1 MIDVLELSEAE
12 RQLLLV
18 LGRAVRRG
26 ATADRSGLEHIAAI
40 EFSAPLDWSRAFAT
54 LAEKGL
60 LARDGR
66 QYRLTEQGEACRQ
79 QVHKRFPYWRYMYDA
94 YHARAEGSAAHAA
107 FCERVYGRNLCQHGL
122 ADMEQLEVLIEVL
135 ALDRDSRV
143 LDLGCGNGMTA
154 EYVSDVTGAQ
164 VTGIDIS
171 PVGIRQAQ
179 ARTVHKR
186 DRLAFQVGNIG
197 ELDLPPASF
206 DALILID
213 TIYFVNARQVL
224 EQMKRVIR
232 PGGQMGILFSQWIK
246 PGGPR
251 ERLRPEG
258 TTLARA
264 LRECGLT
271 FWTWDFSAQEIAHW
285 KKKLDVLAKI
295 RPAFEVEGNQWLY
308 EFRFGEAKKHAS
320 TIGPNTRSRYLYLVP
335 L

>member
-26 ATADRSGLEHIAAI
+26 TIADQPGLEHVAAI
-40 EFSAPLDWSRAFAT
+40 EFGVPLDWSRAFAT
-54 LAEKGL
+54 LTEKGL
-60 LARDGR
+60 LDRDDT
-66 QYRLTEQGEACRQ
+66 QYLLTEQGEKCRQ
-79 QVHKRFPYWRYMYDA
+79 QVHIKFPYWRYIYDA
-94 YHARAEGSAAHAA
+94 YHAQAEGSAAHAA

-154 EYVSDVTGAQ
+154 EYISDVTGAQ
-164 VTGIDIS
+164 ITGIDIS

-179 ARTVHKR
+179 ARTAHKR
-186 DRLAFQVGNIG
+186 DRLAFVVGNIG
-197 ELDLPPASF
+197 ALDLAPASF

-213 TIYFVNARQVL
+213 TIYFVNARRVL
-224 EQMKRVIR
+224 EQMERVLR
-232 PGGQMGILFSQWIK
+232 PGGQMGILFSQWIR
-246 PGGPR
+246 PGEPR
-251 ERLRPEG
+251 ECLRPEG

-295 RPAFEVEGNQWLY
+295 RPAFEAEGNTWLY
-308 EFRFGEAKKHAS
+308 EFRLGEAKKHAS